1 MEFIISPFSKINI
14 SEINDQKLEC
24 LSKTTV
30 FTVDNS
36 KIKCQDPKSIC
47 GSNFSTCPSKCK
59 IHGKCLANGDCLCN
73 AGYSGSQCDVL
84 DKCEDSFCSISS
96 FNDSKNGGLA
106 GLLSFFI
113 QLNLILVILL

>member
-1 MEFIISPFSKINI
+1 MEFIISPFFKINI

-24 LSKTTV
+24 LSETTV

-36 KIKCQDPKSIC
+36 NIKCQDPTSIC
-47 GSNFSTCPSKCK
+47 SSNFSKCPSKCN

-73 AGYSGSQCDVL
+73 AGYSGPHCDVL
-84 DKCEDSFCSISS
+84 DKCEESFCNISS
-96 FNDSKNGGLA
+96 FNDSQNGGLA
-106 GLLSFFI
+106 GLFSSFI